1 MQGRAGVL
9 LLCARTGG
17 GGGDWSWPLSIGPC
31 WVTQPA
37 SQPASQPAV
46 IPRNLVMSRSP
57 RLGQDRY
64 DIYN

>member
-37 SQPASQPAV
+37 SQPASRDTEKPCHVKISTAGSGS
-46 IPRNLVMSRSP
+46 L
-57 RLGQDRY
+57 
-64 DIYN
+64 